1 MNDTDHHNHS
11 DDHTPD
17 QVAPEPKPSDS
28 DEALRLITDYADG
41 LREYIEKLR
50 RDLNRVSRSRYFGG
64 CRPGD
69 LSHSLI

>member
-28 DEALRLITDYADG
+28 DEALRPIKEYADG

-50 RDLNRVSRSRYFGG
+50 RNLN
-64 CRPGD
+64 
-69 LSHSLI
+69 

>member
-1 MNDTDHHNHS
+1 VGRCQPAVDHERHRLPYHS

-50 RDLNRVSRSRYFGG
+50 RNLN
-64 CRPGD
+64 
-69 LSHSLI
+69 

>member
-11 DDHTPD
+11 DDHIRD

-28 DEALRLITDYADG
+28 DEALRFIKEYADG

-50 RDLNRVSRSRYFGG
+50 RNLN
-64 CRPGD
+64 
-69 LSHSLI
+69 